1 MAIIKPN
8 NNTLSSITALPAA
21 ISTGKVLQVVQGTT
35 GTQVEG
41 SFSSETDLG
50 LSVNITPTSSSNKIL
65 ITSGLGGCSTRDTG
79 TYWFLRLKKGTAD
92 TAIAAFYIGNQLSS
106 GMETYPNLNYLD
118 SSAGS
123 TSQITYKLVG
133 LRNSGTANCYFCHSG
148 GANQP
153 ISTLTAIEIEA

>member
-1 MAIIKPN
+1 MAIITLN
-8 NNTLSSITALPAA
+8 NNSLSSVTALPAGVG
-21 ISTGKVLQVVQGTT
+21 GKVLQVVQATT

-41 SFSSETDLG
+41 TFASEQDLG
-50 LSVNITPTSSSNKIL
+50 LSVNITPSSSSNKIW
-65 ITSGLGGCSTRDTG
+65 ITAGLGGCGSRDTS

-92 TAIAAFYIGNQLSS
+92 AGVFAFYIGYQLPTGGS
-106 GMETYPNLNYLD
+106 ETYPNINYLD

-133 LRNSGTANCYFCHSG
+133 IRNSGTADCYFCHSG
-148 GANQP
+148 SGNRP

>member
-8 NNTLSSITALPAA
+8 NNTLSAITGLPAGVG
-21 ISTGKVLQVVQGTT
+21 GKVLQVVQGTT

-41 SFSSETDLG
+41 TFASETDLG
-50 LSVNITPTSSSNKIL
+50 LSVNITPSSSSNKIL
-65 ITSGLGGCSTRDTG
+65 ITAGLGGCGSRDTS

-92 TAIAAFYIGNQLSS
+92 TAITAFYIGYQHPSS
-106 GMETYPNLNYLD
+106 GSETYPNLNYLD

-133 LRNSGTANCYFCHSG
+133 LRNSGSANCYFCHSG
-148 GANQP
+148 NTNQP